1 VSKPFCELAQHV
13 VDTIPQ
19 NPERTVTLRKILE
32 AKDAAVRAAFSE
44 DVPQDARPPTSAR
57 QMAVGTN
64 LQAPAA
70 VPLKNL
76 IVLAASPMAAHEWA
90 AKNGTGRL
98 CHYFDDAVNLAAFLR
113 PLAFPAA
120 SWELAVVPGW
130 GARPDADSALASLVR
145 HGLIDLDQTTPDSSV
160 NKLR

>member
-1 VSKPFCELAQHV
+1 MSKPFCELAQHV